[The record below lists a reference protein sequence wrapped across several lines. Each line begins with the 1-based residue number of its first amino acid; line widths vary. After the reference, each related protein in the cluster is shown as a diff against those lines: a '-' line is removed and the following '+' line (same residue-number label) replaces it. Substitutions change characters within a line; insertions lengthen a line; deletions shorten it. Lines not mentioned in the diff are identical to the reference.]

1 MIFEIENYPS
11 LQESVEALCAYLI
24 EQGVPSASVF
34 DCKLVAC
41 ELLGNVLCHAKGTAR
56 IVSEIKNGFV
66 EMKIISDS
74 VFFPKEKTACAEV
87 TAEHGRG
94 LFLVETV
101 TNGDISI
108 EQDGLKVRIRIEA

>member
-1 MIFEIENYPS
+1 MFYEVKNYDTLQAALRSLCDFLQSEN
-11 LQESVEALCAYLI
+11 
-24 EQGVPSASVF
+24 VPQNSVF

-41 ELLGNVLCHAKGTAR
+41 ELLGNVICHAKGTAR

-108 EQDGLKVRIRIEA
+108 EQDGLKIRIRIEA